1 MNGDAYMLD
10 RLIAIARENERQK
23 LQLDCQEE
31 QIVELEMALEKAN
44 ERIAILES
52 VELLAELKEI
62 SVDET

>member
-1 MNGDAYMLD
+1 MNGDAHMLD
-10 RLIAIARENERQK
+10 RLIALARENERQSMEVK
-23 LQLDCQEE
+23 SHEE